1 MARLCSI
8 VLDCIEI
15 IVKTFLKKEEKNK
28 HFLSEA
34 MIH

>member
-1 MARLCSI
+1 MAHLCSI

-15 IVKTFLKKEEKNK
+15 IVKKKKKNV
-28 HFLSEA
+28 FLSEA